1 MIMYLWIFTSI
12 VVSFVYNDCV
22 LQISNQ
28 DLLHAVVG
36 LYDVCLSDMTPDCI
50 YDTICEKWAR
60 TIVLVRDR
68 QGIFSTRPRFVVE
81 MIDQL
86 MN

>member
-1 MIMYLWIFTSI
+1 M
-12 VVSFVYNDCV
+12 

-60 TIVLVRDR
+60 TIVLVRDL
-68 QGIFSTRPRFVVE
+68 QGTYLHLPTALV
-81 MIDQL
+81 QL
-86 MN
+86 TGSP